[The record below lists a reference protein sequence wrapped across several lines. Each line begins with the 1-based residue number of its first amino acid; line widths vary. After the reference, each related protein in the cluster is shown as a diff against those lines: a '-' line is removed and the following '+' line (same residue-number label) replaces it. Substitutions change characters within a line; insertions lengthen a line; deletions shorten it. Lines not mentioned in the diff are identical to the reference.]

1 MGGEEVYVP
10 QLKHV
15 CWTFCDFAE
24 LYRRSF
30 STNHSQTWQLRYFLA
45 PFQRC
50 RQIVINSS
58 LCQNLKK
65 TVERSIRP
73 YNVFQ
78 KLNRSWN
85 NHDEVERL
93 SNIFIRNNDGNDN
106 VKKHNF
112 LQKVY
117 EGLY

>member
-1 MGGEEVYVP
+1 MFPNLNTSAEHFATLPSYIVVLF
-10 QLKHV
+10 QQITLKPGNYGIF
-15 CWTFCDFAE
+15 WP
-24 LYRRSF
+24 S
-30 STNHSQTWQLRYFLA
+30 
-45 PFQRC
+45 FQRC
-50 RQIVINSS
+50 RQIVTNSS
-58 LCQNLKK
+58 LCQKLKK
-65 TVERSIRP
+65 TVEGSIRP